1 VLDCVKLVEL
11 IEIIQRAVTESNVE
25 IFVVVRAAT
34 DFVGQLQLHL
44 RQHELLDVLPAG
56 EV

>member
-34 DFVGQLQLHL
+34 DFVGQLQLQL